1 MKARGFNVDMDVIE
15 DREICRV
22 FADVVITSP
31 EKPERGKVH
40 IWEVPPATGR
50 PPVRAGPGRCHAI

>member
-1 MKARGFNVDMDVIE
+1 VIE

-40 IWEVPPATGR
+40 IGEVPPATGR